1 MTKKL
6 LFCAM
11 MLVSLVGL
19 TACGGGTKKEEIR
32 ISGSTSVSPIVSKLA
47 ESFEKQ
53 NANYMVIIESVG
65 STIGVRDSIDG
76 KNHIGMVS
84 RNVKADELE
93 SVDTTVLCQDG
104 IALIV
109 NKESELSEIN
119 KQGLSDL
126 YIKNTPVADITKS
139 VSREDGSGTRGAFGE
154 LTGIG
159 GDAPLPQTVE
169 ILDGTG
175 KIKSAVAND
184 KNKLGY
190 ISLGSVDDTIK
201 TLAYNNGTQVAYVM
215 PSVENISS
223 GEYKLYRP
231 FNLVTKKGTERTEG
245 VQAFFD
251 FINSEEG
258 QAIIIENGFIPVN

>member
-1 MTKKL
+1 MTKKV
-6 LFCAM
+6 LFWTM
-11 MLVSLVGL
+11 MLVSLVAL
-19 TACGGGTKKEEIR
+19 TACGGDKKEEIR
-32 ISGSTSVSPIVSKLA
+32 ISGSTSVSPIMSKLA

-53 NANYMVIIESVG
+53 NVNYMVIIESVG
-65 STIGVRDSIDG
+65 STIGVRDTIDG
-76 KNHIGMVS
+76 KNHVGMVS

-93 SVDTTVLCQDG
+93 SVEATVLCQDG

-109 NKESELSEIN
+109 NKESKLSKIN
-119 KQGLSDL
+119 MKALADL
-126 YIKNTPVADITKS
+126 YIKNTPVLDITKS
-139 VSREDGSGTRGAFGE
+139 VSREDGSGTRGAFGD

-159 GDAPLPQTVE
+159 ADAPLPQTVE

-190 ISLGSVDDTIK
+190 ISLGSVDDTIN
-201 TLAYNNGTQVAYVM
+201 TLAYNDGTQAGYIM

-223 GEYKLYRP
+223 GDYKLYRP
-231 FNLVTKKGTERTEG
+231 FNLVTKKGTEMTAG
-245 VQAFFD
+245 VKAFFD
-251 FINSEEG
+251 FMNSEEG